1 MKGISGAAPSTPPPA
16 SGELSIILMS
26 LRKLREALL
35 ASASTAPSPVFS
47 QRVHVFNIRLAILAF
62 HPPSYYPSLLHLL
75 FVLHTP
81 QDPLPMTELTEMT
94 VYLILDL
101 ACRQSE
107 IASAYSL
114 RSTSKL
120 KWNLQS
126 RTVNAVLATTVTSNW
141 VGFWRVRRR
150 VDGYVRAVM
159 HWQVERLRKST
170 LKTFGRAYMGCDV
183 KWILASS
190 SGMEMTWEELV
201 KRENV
206 GWIRDGST
214 VTIRKPKVKVA
225 VV

>member
-1 MKGISGAAPSTPPPA
+1 
-16 SGELSIILMS
+16 MS

-35 ASASTAPSPVFS
+35 ASASSAPSPVFS

-101 ACRQSE
+101 ACRQGE
-107 IASAYSL
+107 LASAYSL
-114 RSTSKL
+114 RTNSKL
-120 KWNLQS
+120 KWDLHS
-126 RTVNAVLATTVTSNW
+126 RTVDSMLAAIATGNW
-141 VGFWRVRRR
+141 VAFWRVRRR

-159 HWQVERLRKST
+159 QWQVERLRKST
-170 LKTFGRAYMGCDV
+170 LKVFGRAYMGCDL
-183 KWILASS
+183 KWILESTT
-190 SGMEMTWEELV
+190 GMEMTWEELV
-201 KRENV
+201 ERENV
-206 GWIRDGST
+206 GWIRDGLK

-225 VV
+225 AA

>member
-1 MKGISGAAPSTPPPA
+1 
-16 SGELSIILMS
+16 
-26 LRKLREALL
+26 
-35 ASASTAPSPVFS
+35 
-47 QRVHVFNIRLAILAF
+47 
-62 HPPSYYPSLLHLL
+62 
-75 FVLHTP
+75 
-81 QDPLPMTELTEMT
+81 
-94 VYLILDL
+94 
-101 ACRQSE
+101 
-107 IASAYSL
+107 
-114 RSTSKL
+114 
-120 KWNLQS
+120 
-126 RTVNAVLATTVTSNW
+126 
-141 VGFWRVRRR
+141 
-150 VDGYVRAVM
+150 M